1 MSTVLRDEGPS
12 YDLLGV
18 GFGPSN
24 LALAIAV
31 SEHNAASRGPHLNV
45 RFLERQ
51 KTFGW
56 HRGMLIDD
64 ATMQVSFLKDLV
76 TMRNPASDFSF
87 LCYLHER
94 GRLVDFINHK
104 TLFPL
109 RVEFHDY
116 FCWAAERVGDLV
128 RYGTEVTAVRPV
140 VDGAEIVR
148 FEVHANTGEVYSAR
162 NLAVA
167 TGLIPS
173 LPDGIVES
181 KRVWHNSDL
190 LYKVDEMSA
199 ASRFVV
205 LGAGQ
210 SAAETTALLHSRFPD
225 AEVCAV
231 FSRFGYSPSDD
242 SPFANRVFDP
252 AVVDEFHG
260 APPEVRKQILDYH
273 ANTNYSVV
281 DLDLIEELYRR
292 HYREKVLGVER
303 LRIFQASRIA
313 QLAET
318 EDGVRVTV
326 ESLTTSERTVLEAD
340 AVVCATG
347 YRPGDVTTL
356 LGDAASICRR
366 DDAGRPLVARDYRL
380 LTTPDSG
387 AAVYVQGG
395 VTEHTHGITSSLLS
409 NNAVR
414 AQEILDSLLS
424 RITAA
429 RAGEAGAAPADSNG
443 RSTYAHAA
451 VGVVG

>member
-1 MSTVLRDEGPS
+1 MSTVLRDEGPV

-31 SEHNAASRGPHLNV
+31 SEHNAASRGPCLNV

-94 GRLVDFINHK
+94 GRLADFINHK

-109 RVEFHDY
+109 RMEFHDY

-128 RYGTEVTAVRPV
+128 RYDTEVTAVRPV
-140 VDGAEIVR
+140 VDGAEIAC
-148 FEVHANTGEVYSAR
+148 FEVHTSAGKVYTAR
-162 NLAVA
+162 NLAMA
-167 TGLIPS
+167 TGLVPS
-173 LPDGIVES
+173 LPEGIAES
-181 KRVWHNSDL
+181 ERVWHNSDL
-190 LYKVDEMSA
+190 LYKVDGLAS

-210 SAAETTALLHSRFPD
+210 SAAETTALLHDRFPD

-231 FSRFGYSPSDD
+231 FSRSGYSPSDD

-252 AVVDEFHG
+252 ETVDEFHD
-260 APPEVRKQILDYH
+260 APPEVRKRILDYH
-273 ANTNYSVV
+273 SNTNYSVV

-303 LRIFQASRIA
+303 LRIFRTSRITE
-313 QLAET
+313 LAET
-318 EDGVRVTV
+318 DSAVRVTV
-326 ESLTTSERTVLEAD
+326 ESLTTGTHTVLDAD
-340 AVVCATG
+340 ALVCATG
-347 YRPGDVTTL
+347 YRPSEVTTL

-366 DDAGRPLVARDYRL
+366 DDEGRPLVARDYRL

-395 VTEHTHGITSSLLS
+395 STEHTHGITSSLLS

-414 AQEILDSLLS
+414 AQEILDSVV
-424 RITAA
+424 A
-429 RAGEAGAAPADSNG
+429 RVSETKGGEPGPGTTDSEG
-443 RSTYAHAA
+443 RSAYAHEI
-451 VGVVG
+451 VGMAG